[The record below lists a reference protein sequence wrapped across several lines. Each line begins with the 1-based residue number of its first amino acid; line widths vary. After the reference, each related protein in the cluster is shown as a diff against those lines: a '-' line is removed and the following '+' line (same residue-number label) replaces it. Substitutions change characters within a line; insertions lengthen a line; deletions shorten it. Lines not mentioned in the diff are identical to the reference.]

1 MKQPENCPSLKRT
14 KNEKALIL
22 KNRLEN
28 ICEDKLKTDPVRIV
42 PPTTDSK
49 TKWALRYF
57 AYYAEWRNKEHQ
69 EEPVPENLLYSG
81 SVSATELNKWVS
93 YFVIETR
100 RKDGQGFP
108 SATTTLLLQ
117 GIRHHKK
124 GTNEV
129 SPNFLLD
136 AEQLEFASFHGV

>member
-22 KNRLEN
+22 KNQLEN

-57 AYYAEWRNKEHQ
+57 A
-69 EEPVPENLLYSG
+69 LLGRMEKQRAS
-81 SVSATELNKWVS
+81 
-93 YFVIETR
+93 R
-100 RKDGQGFP
+100 RTSSREF
-108 SATTTLLLQ
+108 TL
-117 GIRHHKK
+117 
-124 GTNEV
+124 
-129 SPNFLLD
+129 
-136 AEQLEFASFHGV
+136 